1 MMVTPRFDPATLG
14 LKLRPRGLGTSF
26 QLPSAPPPILIDQGH
41 DSGTRASPR
50 RTKIWELSKH
60 LHCSIIG
67 TCLSTSELRQI
78 LSKTNFVCD
87 GASDHELHGQG
98 VRLAGQHDGAGKLL
112 HKTLDKRHRLA
123 ISRLEKVKTAEE
135 VRALWRD
142 AVKRGDIPGAY
153 WAVFTHPATTDV
165 LVREVFGEVH
175 MLSHLV
181 GAANRADVRRLSAL
195 ETENAKLQE
204 TLRRQQEQLRDG
216 IISRDAKIQDLSAL
230 LARRIADTPA
240 DDSADGAASE
250 RATLSKL
257 VADLDRRLASEAKR
271 RAAAEKR
278 VERSTDELRLER
290 ERRDAAERRED
301 VLRDELEAV
310 EANLAPAVTGGHETI
325 NPPAYLDGLSLLY
338 VGGRPNQLSH
348 LRAFGEQLGANFLHH
363 DGGIDD
369 RSGLLAGLVNRADVV
384 MFPVDCVSHDAA
396 LMVKR
401 LCRHAAKPYVPLRGA
416 GMSSFVAALGR
427 AEISGLRTGASA
439 PMPV

>member
-1 MMVTPRFDPATLG
+1 MTVTPRFDPTTLG
-14 LKLRPRGLGTSF
+14 LMRPRGLGTSF
-26 QLPSAPPPILIDQGH
+26 QLPPAPPPILIDQGH
-41 DSGTRASPR
+41 DSGTRASSR

-123 ISRLEKVKTAEE
+123 ITQLEKAKTPEE
-135 VRALWRD
+135 VRALWRE

-153 WAVFTHPATTDV
+153 WAVFTHPATNEA

-181 GAANRADVRRLSAL
+181 GAANRADIRRLSAL
-195 ETENAKLQE
+195 EADNAALRE

-216 IISRDAKIQDLSAL
+216 ITSRDAKIRDLSAL
-230 LARRIADTPA
+230 LARRIADATGDAGPH
-240 DDSADGAASE
+240 DDGGERTTLRKLIGDIERRLTSE
-250 RATLSKL
+250 A
-257 VADLDRRLASEAKR
+257 DRRASV
-271 RAAAEKR
+271 EKR
-278 VERSTDELRLER
+278 LERLTEELRLER
-290 ERRDAAERRED
+290 ERRAAAEHRGG
-301 VLRDELEAV
+301 VLRKELEAV
-310 EANLAPAVTGGHETI
+310 EASFGPTATMDREVAEL
-325 NPPAYLDGLSLLY
+325 PAYLDGLSLLY
-338 VGGRPNQLSH
+338 VGGRPNQMSH

-369 RSGLLAGLVNRADVV
+369 RSGLLAGLVSRADVV

-401 LCRHAAKPYVPLRGA
+401 LCQQAAKPYVPLRGA

-427 AEISGLRTGASA
+427 AEISGLRANASA
-439 PMPV
+439 AVPV